1 MVNLCDIKSCQ
12 GCVVMEKKLSD
23 DRAELL
29 ADVAEQYF
37 IEGKNQ
43 AEIAK
48 LVGVTRSM
56 VSRML
61 TEARRA
67 GIVNIQI
74 RRPMGFDRE
83 LQRELEE
90 RFNLSAAFVLN
101 QRNIHSS
108 RIKERI
114 GKAAAVILKQYLK
127 PNSQLG
133 ISWGTTV
140 NAVVDAID
148 PEEFHETETI
158 TITQLLGALG
168 AKDSNYDAHTVL
180 ASLQR
185 KFRCSAVYLNAP
197 YIVENEAIAQSFLKT
212 KNVADGIAN
221 AKKTD
226 VALSSVGSLDI
237 STSSYFLAGY
247 ITTEDVLDM
256 VQAGAVGDVC
266 GFQIDEFGNEVCK
279 EFRSRIIGIS
289 LEDYLNIPIRI
300 GVAGGSNKALPLLG
314 CLRGGFLNVVVT
326 DADTAQQL
334 LDLDLIE

>member
-1 MVNLCDIKSCQ
+1 
-12 GCVVMEKKLSD
+12 MEKKLSD

-266 GFQIDEFGNEVCK
+266 GFQ
-279 EFRSRIIGIS
+279 
-289 LEDYLNIPIRI
+289 
-300 GVAGGSNKALPLLG
+300 
-314 CLRGGFLNVVVT
+314 
-326 DADTAQQL
+326 
-334 LDLDLIE
+334 

>member
-1 MVNLCDIKSCQ
+1 
-12 GCVVMEKKLSD
+12 MERKLSV

-37 IEGKNQ
+37 VEGKTQ
-43 AEIAK
+43 ADIAK
-48 LVGVTRSM
+48 MVGVTRSM

-67 GIVNIQI
+67 GIVKIQI
-74 RRPMGFDRE
+74 QRPMGFDRD
-83 LQRELEE
+83 LQSQLKD
-90 RFNLSAAFVLN
+90 RFNLSDAFVLN
-101 QRNIHSS
+101 QHNIHSS

-114 GKAAAVILKQYLK
+114 GKVAAEALKKYLR

-133 ISWGTTV
+133 ISWGTTI

-148 PEEFHETETI
+148 PEEFHETETL

-180 ASLQR
+180 AGLQR

-197 YIVENEAIAQSFLKT
+197 YIVENADVAQSFLNT

-221 AKKTD
+221 ARMTD
-226 VALSSVGSLDI
+226 VALLSIGSLDI

-247 ITTEDVLDM
+247 ITTDDILDM

-266 GFQIDEFGNEVCK
+266 GFQIDEFGNQVCE
-279 EFRSRIIGIS
+279 EFQSRVIGIS
-289 LEDYLNIPIRI
+289 LEDYVKIPIRI
-300 GVAGGSNKALPLLG
+300 GVAGGPSKVLPLLG
-314 CLRGGFLNVVVT
+314 CLRAGFLNVVVT